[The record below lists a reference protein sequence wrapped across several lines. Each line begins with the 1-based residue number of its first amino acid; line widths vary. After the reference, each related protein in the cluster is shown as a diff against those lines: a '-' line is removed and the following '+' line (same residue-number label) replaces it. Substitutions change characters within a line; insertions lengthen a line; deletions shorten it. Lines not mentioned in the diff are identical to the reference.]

1 MDGFALARWHAGPL
15 RRLVTR
21 RAAGAPVFDEL
32 AGTQHA
38 AGQAVPIAVEVVE
51 VKHLGVRVVLSEAV
65 RELGLTCSGAPVE
78 GEQPTLVQRRAGVE
92 PREHGFR

>member
-1 MDGFALARWHAGPL
+1 MDGLTLARWHTGPL
-15 RRLVTR
+15 RRLVAR

-78 GEQPTLVQRRAGVE
+78 CEQPTLVQGRAAVE
-92 PREHGFR
+92 PREHGVR